1 VSGAWAFALLQQGE
15 QSEDGVS
22 GELCAG
28 PRRVAPSQVSGRD
41 RDAQPHEV
49 PIGHEDMAG
58 AVRRVADRQDGEAAA
73 EERVSGVGYLDLLG
87 GRVRRVLEQ
96 GILLLSRS
104 ILWIMPN
111 CGAYSVGGCVT
122 GCYCG

>member
-1 VSGAWAFALLQQGE
+1 
-15 QSEDGVS
+15 
-22 GELCAG
+22 
-28 PRRVAPSQVSGRD
+28 
-41 RDAQPHEV
+41 
-49 PIGHEDMAG
+49 MAG

-104 ILWIMPN
+104 TPWIEPT
-111 CGAYSVGGCVT
+111 CVSCFGSGCVT
-122 GCYCG
+122 ACCSA